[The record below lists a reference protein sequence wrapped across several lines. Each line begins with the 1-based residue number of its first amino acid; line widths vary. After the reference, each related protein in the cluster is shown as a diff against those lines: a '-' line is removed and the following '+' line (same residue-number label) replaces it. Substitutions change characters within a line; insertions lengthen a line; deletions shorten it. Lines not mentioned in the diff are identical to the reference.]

1 MLYLVGIFRTS
12 NPGDSI
18 SSNPEGTAPR
28 RQGEETDHI
37 EVLLR
42 TGSLDFKRLL
52 LIEENQISQ
61 VKEIGAFLR
70 MGRCRRL
77 GSLKFISY
85 ASQLSWASILSFFP
99 PSWAPLGLTIGN
111 SCGLM
116 ATRSQIFFSFLS
128 ALRVQ
133 QHTLEGH
140 NGWWLWHPCLLI
152 RQEIFYFSKS
162 NITGHK

>member
-1 MLYLVGIFRTS
+1 MGIFRTS

-18 SSNPEGTAPR
+18 SSNPERTAPR

-61 VKEIGAFLR
+61 VKEISAFLS
-70 MGRCRRL
+70 MGRCKRL

-99 PSWAPLGLTIGN
+99 ILSSLG
-111 SCGLM
+111 
-116 ATRSQIFFSFLS
+116 AHHR
-128 ALRVQ
+128 
-133 QHTLEGH
+133 E
-140 NGWWLWHPCLLI
+140 CL
-152 RQEIFYFSKS
+152 QS
-162 NITGHK
+162 